1 MQTLR
6 LLGPAAALLT
16 AITTV
21 AACAPL
27 RVNSYEWPGANIA
40 GYRTFS
46 WGPQERF
53 ATGDPRLDNN
63 EIFRARIQRAVERGL
78 VSRQFEPAPA
88 DAADVIVHVH
98 AHVDQRIESRT
109 IDRELGPCAPGA
121 CGPYVYEAGTVLV
134 DLVDRRT
141 NRVAWRG
148 WAEGSLDAAIDDQ
161 ARLEQ
166 AIDEAIARILTRL
179 PGGAGR

>member
-6 LLGPAAALLT
+6 LLGAAALVT
-16 AITTV
+16 AV
-21 AACAPL
+21 AMATACAPL
-27 RVNSYEWPGANIA
+27 RVSSYQWPGVDLA
-40 GYRTFS
+40 GFRTFS
-46 WGPQERF
+46 WGAQERF

-63 EIFRARIQRAVERGL
+63 EIFRARIQGAVERGL
-78 VSRQFEPAPA
+78 VDRRFEPAPA
-88 DAADVIVHVH
+88 DTADVIVHVH
-98 AHVDQRIESRT
+98 ARVDQRIESRT
-109 IDRELGPCAPGA
+109 IDGGQAACAPGA
-121 CGPYVYEAGTVLV
+121 CGPYVYEAGTLLI

-161 ARLEQ
+161 ARLEE
-166 AIDEAIARILTRL
+166 AIDMAVTKILTRL